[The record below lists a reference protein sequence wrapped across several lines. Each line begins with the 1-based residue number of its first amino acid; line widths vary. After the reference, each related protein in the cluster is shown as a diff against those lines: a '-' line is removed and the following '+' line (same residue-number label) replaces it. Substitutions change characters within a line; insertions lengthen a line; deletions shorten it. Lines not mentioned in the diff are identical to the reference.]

1 MRWSPIAWA
10 FAAATATAASVDVAQ
25 VTTTDASTSAA
36 ADSAARP
43 GTYCGLTDFRR
54 LVPKLSAQAEIYYP
68 GSTDFATL
76 SQRWSNLQPPTVN
89 VEVVPASEADVVEIV
104 GITGTPPRLTC

>member
-1 MRWSPIAWA
+1 M
-10 FAAATATAASVDVAQ
+10 DVAQ
-25 VTTTDASTSAA
+25 ATTTDDSTVVV

-68 GSTDFATL
+68 GSSQFATL
-76 SQRWSNLQPPTVN
+76 SQRWSNLQTPTVN

-104 GITGTPPRLTC
+104 SCQQGAQRSALLHDASLSC